1 MKQVGAVLSIR
12 RFTRT
17 MALVFQPPG
26 IVLGSLPP
34 ASHLMFTAT
43 FLGRCY
49 CHHHYTDE
57 ATEARVGAEL
67 PEVTWPGEGRD
78 VSGMQADWEEPTR
91 VTTSSSVSKVTES
104 LDVQVNVCMK
114 TSTPAFPGHLL

>member
-1 MKQVGAVLSIR
+1 MKQVGAVLSIT

-34 ASHLMFTAT
+34 ASHLMFIAT

-67 PEVTWPGEGRD
+67 PRSRGQGRAE
-78 VSGMQADWEEPTR
+78 MCLECKPTGR
-91 VTTSSSVSKVTES
+91 S
-104 LDVQVNVCMK
+104 L
-114 TSTPAFPGHLL
+114 HE